1 MEMNELRFEKELRNS
16 GKSKEDIEKE
26 YAISALEEE
35 AAMYTLFEITGCG
48 SSHPFPTSCCET
60 CLEEDWRFPINN
72 EMNEERDAAHIGL
85 RLSAALD
92 ALGKRT
98 QAINALKRA
107 LFRRPDSSKVRLQL
121 ARMLFRQKLHDLAIN
136 TLEPILTSKSTGDC
150 SDICQFFS
158 DINDRIISDA
168 FYISGWAY
176 IHGRDDH
183 TIAYSIWAKGAMYI
197 PSDTRLSRQ
206 LQKLNTWAPIRE
218 EEKEEVQWYGD
229 DLGVILTSRCEE
241 NVDIITV
248 PETIHEPALS
258 LFDPFEQKRAIAFT
272 TRKPFMSKNE
282 CKAVLNEVDKYIQ
295 SKKNG
300 RWSTVRRSHIPTT
313 DCAVEDIPS
322 LIPWLRKL
330 LDTRIYP
337 LIEVCF
343 PLLADGTQTKANRI
357 RVHDAFIVRYDSDL
371 GSISLPEHSDTS
383 AVSVSLSLSSE
394 EDGDYEGGG
403 LWLQQGNIS
412 ISAPQGCA
420 TIFAGPL
427 RHGGAPIT
435 KGVRM
440 ILVLFLYIEGF
451 AYGKFLSKAKEILC
465 IGEKEEEEENS
476 ERDGGRMEKKKS
488 QPALVVYRETVQ
500 LVEALDMNE

>member
-16 GKSKEDIEKE
+16 GKSKEDLEKE
-26 YAISALEEE
+26 YAKSALEEE

-98 QAINALKRA
+98 QAINALQRA

-136 TLEPILTSKSTGDC
+136 TLEPILTSSNGD
-150 SDICQFFS
+150 ITNIGQFFS
-158 DINDRIISDA
+158 DINDRIKSDA
-168 FYISGWAY
+168 FYISGWAF

-183 TIAYSIWAKGAMYI
+183 TMAYSIWAKGAMVI

-218 EEKEEVQWYGD
+218 EKEEVQWYGD
-229 DLGVILTSRCEE
+229 DLGAILTSRCEE

-258 LFDPFEQKRAIAFT
+258 LFDPIEQKRAIAFT

-282 CKAVLNEVDKYIQ
+282 CKAVLHEVDNYIQ

-300 RWSTVRRSHIPTT
+300 TWSTVRRSQIPTT

-330 LDTRIYP
+330 LSTRIYP

-343 PLLADGTQTKANRI
+343 PLLADGTQTKADRI
-357 RVHDAFIVRYDSDL
+357 RVHDAFIVRYDSNL

-394 EDGDYEGGG
+394 EDGDYKGGG

-427 RHGGAPIT
+427 RHGGSPIT

-451 AYGKFLSKAKEILC
+451 AYGKFLSIAKNILYKEK
-465 IGEKEEEEENS
+465 EKEEEDS
-476 ERDGGRMEKKKS
+476 ERDGGRIEKKIS
-488 QPALVVYRETVQ
+488 QAALVVYRETVQ
-500 LVEALDMNE
+500 LVEALEMNE